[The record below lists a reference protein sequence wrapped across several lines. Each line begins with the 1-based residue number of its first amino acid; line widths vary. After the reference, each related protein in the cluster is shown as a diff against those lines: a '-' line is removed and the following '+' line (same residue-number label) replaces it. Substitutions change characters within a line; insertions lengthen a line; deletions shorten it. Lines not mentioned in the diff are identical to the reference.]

1 MRLLQHRRALMGALN
16 KINNL
21 FDIKK
26 VVFNSEYCSIKK
38 ENNSLVFTTGAYN
51 TYPSTLNLNGFNLKP
66 NTNYTCRA
74 LVTEIDNGSKDP
86 SWSGSMRRCLKLQT
100 LRATF
105 DSKSIYIVN
114 GSSGYKGADS
124 EIITKFK
131 TPADMM
137 SYKYVV
143 TRMADNMTVI
153 FKDII
158 ITEDS

>member
-1 MRLLQHRRALMGALN
+1 MRLLERRRTLMSVLN
-16 KINNL
+16 KIINF
-21 FDIKK
+21 FDISK
-26 VVFNSEYCSIKK
+26 VVFSSGYCSIKK
-38 ENNSLVFTTGAYN
+38 ENNSLVFTTGTYN
-51 TYPSTLNLNGFNLKP
+51 TYPSTWTLNGFNIKP
-66 NTNYTCRA
+66 NTNYICRA

-86 SWSGSMRRCLKLQT
+86 SWSASMRRSLKLQT
-100 LRATF
+100 LRETF
-105 DSKSIYIVN
+105 DSKSVYIVN

-131 TPADMM
+131 TPADMT

-153 FKDII
+153 FKDIV